1 MATTDDT
8 AAQLNRTLISLT
20 SGIANADPKLRNAFE
35 KIVASQDA
43 LADSYADTL
52 KNSKAYTKQEVSDA
66 KIRIDRLKK
75 VAETESELHKQY
87 AAAFKKYQDQVKTLQ
102 GDDLKQAGDNYTA
115 SYNLHKEGLKK
126 IKESSTEREA
136 LERKVSARWSDTVR
150 DTWKEQ
156 KDKLLS
162 TSTLKNSVAEGYS
175 ALVESAATQMGEDL
189 TTSFHTAML
198 GFKPTDFIKFQ
209 AEFRRTELAMVGGQ
223 DAFIK
228 GMDVGQKAYSTMLL
242 KPGEASK
249 TVAEQ
254 FQILTNSGIRPAA
267 NDASMFADT
276 LTRVSAM
283 TGKHA
288 SEINADLASIA
299 EDESTQTLLKMAT
312 TDEARRS
319 IIQGT
324 QAQYAN
330 SIALGMSS
338 KQAIASAVAL
348 NKLQTQT
355 AKSRITEAA
364 RIRVLG
370 SALGM
375 GAEGAELAG
384 IRTKGAG
391 ASPAELQR
399 ATEISAAIS
408 QKLTQMRGGR
418 IEGALNVESL
428 SEGLKLDQQFGP
440 DSPFNTTLANAVSPQ
455 ATDMH
460 TASEGITALAQT
472 GEKIYAAIVNSPL
485 LTGGLSVGNLLLT
498 EIAWNTSPAGGGI
511 LGKMKGIF
519 SGGAAEG
526 AAGLG
531 GKLLRGAGGGIGG
544 LLGGFALDAAGGYEE
559 RQGNKKTAAALGVG
573 SYAASGAGMGAMLG
587 SIVPGLGNL
596 VGAGIGG
603 AAGAG
608 YGLYKNW
615 GKLTGAGST
624 ASPTAT
630 DEQAANEATVK
641 TNESITEQLK
651 KMDTSNDFLK
661 TISENSSTS
670 AEYMEKLL
678 YVAMMSDKDK
688 QAAATRLSLLKD
700 NRFGSQYGYTM

>member
-1 MATTDDT
+1 MATTEDS

-43 LADSYADTL
+43 LSESYADTL
-52 KNSKAYTKQEVSDA
+52 KNSKAYTKQEVIDA
-66 KIRIDRLKK
+66 RLRMSRLKK
-75 VAETESELHKQY
+75 VAETENDLHKQY
-87 AAAFKKYQDQVKTLQ
+87 SIAFKKYQDQVKTLQ
-102 GDDLKQAGDNYTA
+102 GDDLKQAADNYTA

-126 IKESSTEREA
+126 IAESATERSD
-136 LERKVSARWSDTVR
+136 LEKKVSARWSDTVR
-150 DTWKEQ
+150 DTLKEQ
-156 KDKLLS
+156 KDKLLNA
-162 TSTLKNSVAEGYS
+162 STLKNSVAEGYS

-189 TTSFHTAML
+189 STSFHTAML

-242 KPGEASK
+242 KPAESAK

-254 FQILTNSGIRPAA
+254 FQILSNSGIRPAA
-267 NDASMFADT
+267 GDASMFADT

-299 EDESTQTLLKMAT
+299 DDESTQTLLKMAT

-338 KQAIASAVAL
+338 KQAVASAVAL

-375 GAEGAELAG
+375 GAAGAELAG

-391 ASPAELQR
+391 ASPAELKR
-399 ATEISAAIS
+399 AAEISAAIS
-408 QKLTQMRGGR
+408 QKVTQIRGGP
-418 IEGALNVESL
+418 IEGALNVEAL

-440 DSPFNTTLANAVSPQ
+440 ESPFNTTLANAVAPLT
-455 ATDMH
+455 TDMH
-460 TASEGITALAQT
+460 KASDSVLETAQWA
-472 GEKIYAAIVNSPL
+472 EKIYSGVMNNPIIM
-485 LTGGLSVGNLLLT
+485 GGLSVGNILLT

-511 LGKMKGIF
+511 LGKIKGLF
-519 SGGAAEG
+519 GGAGAAGGVAEAAGGVAGAAEG
-526 AAGLG
+526 IGAATLAT
-531 GKLLRGAGGGIGG
+531 GAAAVVATAAVSALVGYGIEKIMPNSWQDAIGGGINK
-544 LLGGFALDAAGGYEE
+544 ALNVVGMGEDHDDTDL
-559 RQGNKKTAAALGVG
+559 KKRIAAAAV
-573 SYAASGAGMGAMLG
+573 ASHEALANVAPGA
-587 SIVPGLGNL
+587 
-596 VGAGIGG
+596 
-603 AAGAG
+603 
-608 YGLYKNW
+608 
-615 GKLTGAGST
+615 T
-624 ASPTAT
+624 
-630 DEQAANEATVK
+630 
-641 TNESITEQLK
+641 ITEHLAK
-651 KMDTSNDFLK
+651 IDTSNDFLK